1 MSFPQLSQLSELTK
15 TTENFENNFSNYK
28 AVNITKIEYIHDKND
43 KELYLNTLSAKELKS
58 YAIANSFL
66 KDTFQLEKSNGF
78 IEWKRI
84 RKTSPIFRQDE

>member
-1 MSFPQLSQLSELTK
+1 MSFPKLSELTK

-28 AVNITKIEYIHDKND
+28 AVNITKIENIHDKND

-78 IEWKRI
+78 IEWKKL
-84 RKTSPIFRQDE
+84 RKTSPIIIQTE